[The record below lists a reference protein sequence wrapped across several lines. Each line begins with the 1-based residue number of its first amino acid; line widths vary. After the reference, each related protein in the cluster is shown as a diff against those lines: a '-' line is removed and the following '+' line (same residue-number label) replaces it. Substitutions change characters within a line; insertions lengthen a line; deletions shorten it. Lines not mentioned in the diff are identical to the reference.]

1 MVWRTA
7 GEVMRLKVGG
17 LLWGGVPCSSWVFL
31 NRHTSK
37 RSREAPLGDEEQPS
51 VRRANLLVTRW
62 TLLVLLAVSRG
73 CVWLAEQPMSSL
85 MPEHPRLKQVCEL
98 GQTPNL
104 PTHSWH
110 NKTQTSKYLMCMFM
124 PCCSIGFL
132 RLLGH
137 HAKVCGGAL
146 LDGAL
151 RPFQPEGHQGVW
163 RCVWS
168 LVNLHVCEGDPCPSP
183 HGCPSPFIWLPWPK
197 APCCYTAICPQ
208 VGQQA
213 AEG

>member
-1 MVWRTA
+1 MRSSRLC
-7 GEVMRLKVGG
+7 GEQT
-17 LLWGGVPCSSWVFL
+17 CSSHGGRCSCCW
-31 NRHTSK
+31 
-37 RSREAPLGDEEQPS
+37 PLAGG
-51 VRRANLLVTRW
+51 AC
-62 TLLVLLAVSRG
+62 G
-73 CVWLAEQPMSSL
+73 PMSSL

-110 NKTQTSKYLMCMFM
+110 NKTQTSKYIMCMFM

-151 RPFQPEGHQGVW
+151 RPFQPEGNQGVW

-168 LVNLHVCEGDPCPSP
+168 LVNLYVCEGDPCPSP
-183 HGCPSPFIWLPWPK
+183 PGCPSPFVLLP
-197 APCCYTAICPQ
+197 PCCYKALCPQ
-208 VGQQA
+208 VGQQD
-213 AEG
+213 AEGRQGPPEV